1 MTVGIAW
8 EQLCS
13 QAGEDSLRRLINET
27 PENFYGDVAR
37 RNLHWFDPSADQWIS
52 FDLASQQWTGYA
64 AYSGEPVTSAKADDK
79 NLWNQVLDES
89 QSPY

>member
-52 FDLASQQWTGYA
+52 FDLASQQWADGMA
-64 AYSGEPVTSAKADDK
+64 ASRQAAVI
-79 NLWNQVLDES
+79 
-89 QSPY
+89 